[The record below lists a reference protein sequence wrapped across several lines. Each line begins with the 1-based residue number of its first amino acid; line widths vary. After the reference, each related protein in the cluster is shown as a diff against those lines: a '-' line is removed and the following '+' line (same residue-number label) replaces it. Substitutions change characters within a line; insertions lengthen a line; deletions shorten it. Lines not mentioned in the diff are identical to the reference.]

1 MKIIVEGKEIATEKA
16 AKSSPNIYLVALAAM
31 EAYRLKGGDNDPPDY
46 AIRVCQSILA
56 DVLGFN
62 DRVMWTEKI
71 QSEGL
76 LSYNGD
82 YKQQYKT
89 LIERMRGDT
98 AK

>member
-1 MKIIVEGKEIATEKA
+1 MSKYFSTPRPIPPEKA
-16 AKSSPNIYLVALAAM
+16 AKPTPNIYLVALAAM

-56 DVLGFN
+56 EVLGFN
-62 DRVMWTEKI
+62 DRVMWTGEI

-82 YKQQYKT
+82 YKQQYNS
-89 LIERMRGDT
+89 LIKRIRREM
-98 AK
+98 